1 MMTSISVTL
10 DYGSIMPILIGN
22 VIGPK
27 VDFYLGTP
35 SDTQWDIKKTGR
47 LGPGPLL
54 QLDSSF

>member
-35 SDTQWDIKKTGR
+35 SDN
-47 LGPGPLL
+47 
-54 QLDSSF
+54 QLRQ

>member
-35 SDTQWDIKKTGR
+35 SDTQLGHKKDRAIGAR
-47 LGPGPLL
+47 
-54 QLDSSF
+54 SFTTIRF